1 MSMLEKWVA
10 KFRAADADRQ
20 EEIVEE
26 AADQI
31 KNAWREDL
39 EFDREMVTSVCILST
54 KWGRSYML
62 F

>member
-1 MSMLEKWVA
+1 MSILEKWVA
-10 KFRAADADRQ
+10 KFRAADADRR

-39 EFDREMVTSVCILST
+39 EFDRGKVTSVCILST
-54 KWGRSYML
+54 KSGQSYML